1 MLFDNVVSDVSLE
14 AFSQLLDG
22 AFLSLLRGRLFLT
35 SKSIGERAVFFVGFL
50 LIVLLLHVEYS
61 ATIPFLLLGMRH
73 ASIIGRRPV
82 LLRTEEALLRWH
94 GKKAIFFLDS
104 ASTAEIESNVAWRL
118 LPRTEWHKQVGT
130 CLLGNTIL
138 FYIDRNVRDTIMMYF
153 QSKSDLQSFCGFC
166 LLRSIVYRPSVL
178 SYYYVTYWII
188 LHFEK
193 CVYSTKSL

>member
-35 SKSIGERAVFFVGFL
+35 SKSIGERSCFL
-50 LIVLLLHVEYS
+50 RWFLVDCPPPPCWILS
-61 ATIPFLLLGMRH
+61 NNPFSSSWH

-138 FYIDRNVRDTIMMYF
+138 FYIDRNVRDTIMICIFKVNLTYNPFVAFAYF
-153 QSKSDLQSFCGFC
+153 VVLFTGLLFC
-166 LLRSIVYRPSVL
+166 SI
-178 SYYYVTYWII
+178 IM
-188 LHFEK
+188 
-193 CVYSTKSL
+193 